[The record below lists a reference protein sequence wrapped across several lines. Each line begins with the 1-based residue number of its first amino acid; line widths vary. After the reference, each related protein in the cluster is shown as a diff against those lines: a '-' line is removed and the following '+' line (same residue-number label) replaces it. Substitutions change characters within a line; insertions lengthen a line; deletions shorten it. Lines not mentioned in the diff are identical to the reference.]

1 MANRKRHSRKYRIRS
16 ELAAANA
23 VPCFPR
29 EHYTADKQEKFCYK
43 TEASARGFIATRIKR
58 GEVVEGELE
67 AYECRYCGCWHIGH
81 RRLLPIHE
89 HQLLQNHRNE
99 NYQLMLQR
107 YRDDLNNI
115 ASQILAVSTKIDNLE
130 YVIKN
135 NL

>member
-1 MANRKRHSRKYRIRS
+1 MLLSIHDEEAMS
-16 ELAAANA
+16 EMEQL
-23 VPCFPR
+23 
-29 EHYTADKQEKFCYK
+29 
-43 TEASARGFIATRIKR
+43 IAT
-58 GEVVEGELE
+58 LE
-67 AYECRYCGCWHIGH
+67 A
-81 RRLLPIHE
+81 
-89 HQLLQNHRNE
+89 HQRNE